1 MGDAIRGSG
10 SDFPRWMKAASIGMG
25 VLLFGD
31 GLRRFLTG
39 AGLAEASAFIIIG
52 SACFYIAGYE
62 KRVSLAESGF
72 VRERLFWG
80 KGRVERLAWSEME
93 EVVLFQSKSGTMVL
107 FPLKDRGWRAFFPGK
122 TGTEIRKFVEK
133 HGGGVPVK
141 IGEGTSVPARHHS
154 NER

>member
-1 MGDAIRGSG
+1 M
-10 SDFPRWMKAASIGMG
+10 
-25 VLLFGD
+25 
-31 GLRRFLTG
+31 
-39 AGLAEASAFIIIG
+39 
-52 SACFYIAGYE
+52 
-62 KRVSLAESGF
+62 SLAESGF

-93 EVVLFQSKSGTMVL
+93 EVVVFQSKSGTMVL

-122 TGTEIRKFVEK
+122 TGEEIREFVEK

-141 IGEGTSVPARHHS
+141 IGEGTSVPTRHYS